1 MTIAVDT
8 PKPRLAALILA
19 AGESARFGG
28 RKQLALIDGKP
39 MIRHAIDTLNTT
51 KVMETFV
58 VLGAFADEIAPA
70 IGPDAHIIHNENW
83 ATGMGSSIACA
94 MSAIAENGRY
104 GSRYDGVL
112 IALCDQVK
120 LTVGDYTKLIA
131 EFDQKHILA
140 TRHKNGLGVPAIFPS
155 HMFKTLQ
162 TLSGASGAHEML
174 NGSNHNVIGIDL
186 PNAALDIDTLDDLKT
201 LQRQTG

>member
-1 MTIAVDT
+1 MIIAVDT

-28 RKQLALIDGKP
+28 RKQLALIDSKP

-51 KVMETFV
+51 KTIETFV

-70 IGPDAHIIHNENW
+70 IGPDAHIIRNENW

-94 MSAIAENGRY
+94 MSAIADNG
-104 GSRYDGVL
+104 RYDGVL

-131 EFDQKHILA
+131 GFDQQHILA

-162 TLSGASGAHEML
+162 TLSGASGAREML
-174 NGSNHNVIGIDL
+174 NGSNHDVIGIDL

-201 LQRQTG
+201 LQSQAG